1 MKKEAID
8 SKKRKEEHT
17 GVFERERMEEKN
29 HIIMIS
35 KNKRKIIEM

>member
-17 GVFERERMEEKN
+17 GVFERERMEEKKSYN
-29 HIIMIS
+29 YDFIKQK
-35 KNKRKIIEM
+35 KNI